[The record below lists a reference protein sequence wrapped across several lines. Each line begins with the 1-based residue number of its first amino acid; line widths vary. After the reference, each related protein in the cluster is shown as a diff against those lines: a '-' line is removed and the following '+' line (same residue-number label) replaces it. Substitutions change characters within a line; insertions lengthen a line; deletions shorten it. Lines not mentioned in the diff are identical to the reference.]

1 MKPATPNEVDMV
13 RRLAAFA
20 FEAPA
25 EADAVEEDALLV
37 LEDPEAVGEAAAEP
51 LLLPPSDTVEF
62 KQEELLPAWTVTMS
76 EYAVS
81 PVLSFKLMVLW
92 NMVSPNSVPTL
103 GANELTSWCRSRGQC
118 SRCTKCPIEWGTA

>member
-1 MKPATPNEVDMV
+1 MLQETPHAQKRAAPTRPMKPATPNEVDMV

-81 PVLSFKLMVLW
+81 PVLSFKLMVKL
-92 NMVSPNSVPTL
+92 VPLPRSVFQVYEVPD
-103 GANELTSWCRSRGQC
+103 
-118 SRCTKCPIEWGTA
+118 

>member
-1 MKPATPNEVDMV
+1 MLQETPHAQNRAAPTRPMKPATPNEVDMV

-37 LEDPEAVGEAAAEP
+37 EDPEAVGEAEP

-62 KQEELLPAWTVTMS
+62 RQEELLPAWTVTRS

-81 PVLSFKLMVLW
+81 PVLSFKLMVRL
-92 NMVSPNSVPTL
+92 VTLPRSVFQVYEVPD
-103 GANELTSWCRSRGQC
+103 
-118 SRCTKCPIEWGTA
+118 